1 MLRKP
6 PVSAQR
12 LTLLLLLLFVVLA
25 VAGCGGNGY

>member
-6 PVSAQR
+6 HVSVQR
-12 LTLLLLLLFVVLA
+12 FTLLVLLAFVVLA

>member
-6 PVSAQR
+6 HVSAQR
-12 LTLLLLLLFVVLA
+12 LTLLLLLLFVVFA